1 MVHPEP
7 DGPDG
12 PEVALVPEGP
22 EVALVP
28 DTALVLDG
36 FVMGLK
42 VPVSELAPE
51 AEEVPVVQP
60 ARHMLYP
67 AGSAAP

>member
-1 MVHPEP
+1 VSGKGSVSAVQP
-7 DGPDG
+7 GPDG
-12 PEVALVPEGP
+12 LETD

-51 AEEVPVVQP
+51 VEEVPEVHP
-60 ARHMLYP
+60 ARHMAYP